1 MPTVEISNYGT
12 FAGPGAG
19 DGNSNPVTTFNDN
32 EDNDPIQT
40 DDSDFA
46 FIDES
51 NIAVCL
57 AASSS
62 NYARFR
68 CNGTNTSNVT
78 IDNNSGALT
87 TLTLNSATTNVSGDI
102 VATGTI
108 TATGASAQVKAFN
121 IPHPTKEGKR
131 LWHGCLEGPEYGVY
145 VRGRLKNNNTIEL
158 PEYWTGLVDP
168 DSITVQL
175 TPMGASQDLIV
186 DSINWGRQVVVR
198 SVAGTGIDCFYL
210 VQGTRVDVP
219 PLEVEQDA

>member
-19 DGNSNPVTTFNDN
+19 DGNSNPVTSFNDN

-46 FIDES
+46 FIDET

-62 NYARFR
+62 DYARFR

-87 TLTLNSATTNVSGDI
+87 TLTLNSATTNVSGNI

-210 VQGTRVDVP
+210 IQGTRIDVP